1 MNMKSQRII
10 ISTAVFVLLSIISVV
25 SYPQSSSKSTISLKG
40 TWRFQTDP
48 EDIGIAQ
55 QWYQQK
61 LKETV
66 ILPGSMVENNKGD
79 DPTLSTQWTGSI
91 YDSSWYFRP
100 DMEQYRQKGNLKFPF
115 WLTPN
120 KHYVGAAWYQR
131 EVDIP
136 AYGKGQR
143 IELFLERPHWETTV
157 WIDTLYIGMQNSLS
171 TPHRYDVSRSV
182 TPGRHLMTIRVDN
195 RIKEINVG
203 PDSHSITDHTQGNWN
218 GIVGDINIH
227 STSPVFISAVKL
239 YTNIEDQSV
248 QAVIFLGNMTGKDVS
263 STITLNATSFNSA
276 VHHVVEPVKE
286 KITVKNGESRIEIK
300 YPMGDAVQL
309 WDEFNPSLYTM
320 TAVLSDASGNTDAAD
335 VQFGMR
341 AFTISG
347 TRFEINK
354 RQTFLRGTVENC
366 LFPLTGYPPTD
377 VEPWVRVFT
386 VCKNYGLNHMRF
398 HSWCPPEA
406 AFLAADKL
414 GFYLQVEGPSWAN
427 HGVKLGDGLPID
439 QYIYDETNRIVD
451 AYGNHPSFCMM
462 AYGNEPAGGH
472 QVEYLNKFV
481 QYWKAKDSRRVY
493 TSASIGRSWPLVP
506 ESEFIV
512 RSEPRGLPWDE
523 RPQST
528 FDYSDR
534 IKNYNVP
541 YVAHEMGQH
550 CVFPNFKE
558 ILKYTGVHKAK
569 NFELFQ
575 EELAKHHMGDQAEDF
590 LLSSGKLQV
599 YCYKFEIEAALRTPQ
614 LAGTQLLSLNDFSGQ
629 GSAIVGVLDA
639 FWDEKG
645 YISGHEFKRFF
656 GPTVPLARVSK
667 FVFKNNEPLKAEFEV
682 AHFGS
687 HPLRNI
693 IPQWKV
699 TRSTGSVLAQGTLSE
714 RDIPIGNCTSLGGIN
729 VNLSQITKAEKLTLE
744 LMIGDCAN
752 DWNFWVYP
760 EKLPAANDSTIYSTN
775 KFDERARSVLN
786 EGGKVFLFAAGSVE
800 NGKDVVQQ
808 LKPVF
813 WNTSWFKMRP
823 PHTTGILCN
832 PEHPAF
838 ADFPTA
844 YHSDL
849 QWWDILNNQ
858 QVMNLERFPPE
869 FKPIIQPIDTWFINR
884 RLAVLFEAHV
894 GNGKLM
900 VCSSDLQN
908 NLDERPAARQLLY
921 SVTKYMLSD
930 KFSPKYKIDYAI
942 VAELFEKKSRPPAI
956 KFYTTQS
963 TDDLKPNIK

>member
-1 MNMKSQRII
+1 MKSYRIKSMHVAFSLVFI
-10 ISTAVFVLLSIISVV
+10 FSIVNCSQSTNINS
-25 SYPQSSSKSTISLKG
+25 ISLKG
-40 TWRFQTDP
+40 PWRFQTDP
-48 EDIGIAQ
+48 EDIGIDQ
-55 QWYQQK
+55 KWYQHK
-61 LKETV
+61 LKESV
-66 ILPGSMVENNKGD
+66 HLPGSMLENNKGD
-79 DPTLSTQWTGSI
+79 DLTLNTQWTGSI

-100 DMEQYRQKGNLKFPF
+100 DMEKYRQKGNLKFPF

-131 EVDIP
+131 EVEIP
-136 AYGKGQR
+136 AYWKGQK
-143 IELFLERPHWETTV
+143 IELFLERPHWETIV
-157 WIDTLYIGMQNSLS
+157 WIDTLQIGMQNSLS
-171 TPHRYDVSRSV
+171 TPHRYDVSRIV

-203 PDSHSITDHTQGNWN
+203 PDSHSLTDHTQGNWN
-218 GIVGDINIH
+218 GIAGDINLH
-227 STSPVFISAVKL
+227 TTSPVFFSAIRL
-239 YTNIEDQSV
+239 YTNIEDKFV
-248 QAVIFLGNMTGKDVS
+248 QAEIFLSNMTGKDVS
-263 STITLNATSFNSA
+263 SKITLRVKSFNSE
-276 VHHVVEPVKE
+276 VHHVVETLVKE
-286 KITVKNGESRIEIK
+286 ITVKNGESRIEIN
-300 YPMGDAVQL
+300 YPMGEAVQL
-309 WDEFNPSLYTM
+309 WDEFNPSLYKM
-320 TAVLSDASGNTDAAD
+320 TAVVSDESGNTDEEE

-341 AFTISG
+341 AFTLSG

-377 VEPWVRVFT
+377 VEPWERVFT
-386 VCKNYGLNHMRF
+386 ICKNYGLNHMRF

-406 AFLAADKL
+406 AFRAADKL

-462 AYGNEPAGGH
+462 AYGNEPAGGN

-493 TSASIGRSWPLVP
+493 TGASIGRSWPLVS

-528 FDYSDR
+528 FDYFDR
-534 IKNYNVP
+534 IKNYHVP

-558 ILKYTGVHKAK
+558 INKYSGVHKAK

-575 EELAKHHMGDQAEDF
+575 EELVKHHMGDQAEDF

-599 YCYKFEIEAALRTPQ
+599 LCYKFEIEAALRTPQ

-645 YISGHEFKRFF
+645 YISAREFKRFF
-656 GPTVPLARVSK
+656 GPTVPLARLPK
-667 FVFKNNEPLKAEFEV
+667 FVFKNNEPFKAEFEV
-682 AHFGS
+682 SHFGS
-687 HPLRNI
+687 HPLHNI
-693 IPQWKV
+693 IPRWKI
-699 TRSTGSVLAQGTLSE
+699 THSTGSVVAQGILSE
-714 RDIPIGNCTSLGGIN
+714 RHIPIGNCISLGGISL
-729 VNLSQITKAEKLTLE
+729 NLSQITKAEMLNLE
-744 LMIGDCAN
+744 LTIGDHSN

-760 EKLPAANDSTIYSTN
+760 EKRAEAGDSSIYFTN
-775 KFDERARSVLN
+775 KFDEQAQSVLS
-786 EGGKVFLFAAGSVE
+786 EGGKVFLHAAGSVE
-800 NGKDVVQQ
+800 NGKDVIQN

-844 YHSDL
+844 YHSDV

-858 QVMNLERFPPE
+858 QVMNLELFPPE
-869 FKPIIQPIDTWFINR
+869 FRPIIQPIDTWFINR
-884 RLAVLFEAHV
+884 RLALLFEAQV

-908 NLDERPAARQLLY
+908 NLDERPAARQLLL
-921 SVTKYMLSD
+921 SLTNYMSSE
-930 KFSPKYKIDYAI
+930 KFHPQHKIDYSI
-942 VAELFEKKSRPPAI
+942 IEELFEKKERPA
-956 KFYTTQS
+956 FNLYTKQS
-963 TDDLKPNIK
+963 PDELRPKKSPQ